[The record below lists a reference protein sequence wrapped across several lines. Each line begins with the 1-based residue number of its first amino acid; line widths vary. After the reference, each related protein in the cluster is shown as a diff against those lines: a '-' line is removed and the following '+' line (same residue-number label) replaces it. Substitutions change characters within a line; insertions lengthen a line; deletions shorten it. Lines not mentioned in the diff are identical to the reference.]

1 MILIQGRGFNTGV
14 ILLDLYK
21 LRQTKWTSLWRLT
34 AEKELMNMLSTSL
47 ADQVSHLICTS

>member
-47 ADQVSHLICTS
+47 ADQVSHLLFT

>member
-1 MILIQGRGFNTGV
+1 MTLIQGRGFNTGV

-21 LRQTKWTSLWRLT
+21 LRQTKWMSLWRLV

-47 ADQVSHLICTS
+47 ADQVSYLVCTS

>member
-21 LRQTKWTSLWRLT
+21 LRQTKWMSLWRLV

-47 ADQVSHLICTS
+47 ADQVSYLVCTS